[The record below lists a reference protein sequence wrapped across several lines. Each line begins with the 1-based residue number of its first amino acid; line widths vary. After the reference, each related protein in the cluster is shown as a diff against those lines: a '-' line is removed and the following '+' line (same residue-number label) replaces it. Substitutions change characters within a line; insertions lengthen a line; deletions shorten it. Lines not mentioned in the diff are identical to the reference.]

1 MAAIDST
8 KSSFVLVFVDS
19 SKGDYSKLPAPA
31 KEALSSSEA
40 GNYIPKMAVLDP
52 EVKESF
58 GAIRYEALKE
68 GRTAF
73 RDVKKKV
80 KEFFE
85 NAGKTA
91 SAAGKPASAESWTSA
106 DGRTIQAKF
115 VKKEGSTVSLLLENG
130 QMFNCPI
137 EKLSE
142 GSRKRAEELAS
153 NP

>member
-19 SKGDYSKLPAPA
+19 SKGDYNKLPAPA
-31 KEALSSSEA
+31 KQALSSSEA

-91 SAAGKPASAESWTSA
+91 SAAGKPASAEAWTSA
-106 DGRTIQAKF
+106 DGRTLQAKF